1 MCAYARN
8 LSYDA
13 GMGPKRRQA
22 ATDAW
27 AALLRVHARVVPRLD
42 QAMRSASGIPLYWYD
57 VLLELAIAPDRQLR
71 MTELGERVVL
81 SRSRVSRIVDELVEA
96 KLVSRQD
103 NPDDRRSARA
113 CLTDAGLDRF
123 RQAAP
128 RYVAAIE
135 AQFAAPLSE
144 AELRAV
150 AVALDKVAQSDI
162 PAAGATGA

>member
-1 MCAYARN
+1 
-8 LSYDA
+8 
-13 GMGPKRRQA
+13 MGRERRRA

-27 AALLRVHARVVPRLD
+27 AALLRVHARVIPQLD

-57 VLLELAIAPDRQLR
+57 VLLELAVAPDRQLR
-71 MTELGERVVL
+71 MSELGERVVL

-96 KLVSRQD
+96 DLVSRQA

-128 RYVAAIE
+128 GYVAEIE
-135 AQFAAPLSE
+135 ARFAAPLSD

-150 AVALDKVAQSDI
+150 ADALGKVAQSET
-162 PAAGATGA
+162 PPEAPRRAPGQV